1 MEIIWIAL
9 VFLLNG
15 TKNYIATKLF
25 MNKNNLLRH
34 NYIIHALFFVNEN
47 RMSHMDHGI
56 FQKPPDNSIVVIS
69 SGYQEVLEN
78 SVVPAIPD
86 QQNTLLKR
94 VLCLIKIT
102 L

>member
-9 VFLLNG
+9 FFLQNG

-25 MNKNNLLRH
+25 MNKNNLLKRP

-56 FQKPPDNSIVVIS
+56 FQKPPDNPILVIS

-86 QQNTLLKR
+86 QQSTLLKR

-102 L
+102 